1 MADKSYIG
9 KGTIYMGTSADLL
22 ISVGNCSKLTI
33 GATEEEQTLKDYQNA
48 GGGDANVLKRID
60 SAEVNITAHDFNV
73 RNIAQAFFGGTD
85 AVTAG
90 AVSGEA
96 QTTPSDVSADFLLTT
111 DFMIDTD
118 IAVTEATYTEGTDF
132 EVTSGGLI
140 ILASGTIPASTA
152 LAISYT
158 KKAVDVVELLVNAG
172 QEYVARF
179 VGLNEA
185 QSGTPVVVDL
195 WRVKFGP
202 TQAWDLIGDEFG
214 AIELAG
220 KLLKDSSITTAGLSQ
235 YAKVSQA

>member
-1 MADKSYIG
+1 MTDKSYIG

-33 GATEEEQTLKDYQNA
+33 GATEEEQPLKDYQNA

-60 SAEVNITAHDFNV
+60 SAEVSITAHDFNKE
-73 RNIAQAFFGGTD
+73 NIAQAFFGGVD
-85 AVTAG
+85 AVASG
-90 AVSGEA
+90 AVTDEA
-96 QTTPSDVSADFLLTT
+96 QTTPSDVSADFLLKT
-111 DFMIDTD
+111 DFVIDTD
-118 IAVTEATYTEGTDF
+118 ETVTVTGETEGTDF
-132 EVTSGGLI
+132 EVTSGGII
-140 ILASGTIPASTA
+140 ILAAGTIPADTA

-158 KKAVDVVELLVNAG
+158 KKAVDVVELLTTAG
-172 QEYVARF
+172 SEYIARF

-220 KLLKDSSITTAGLSQ
+220 KLLKDSTITTTGLSQ